1 MMSREAQVQATA
13 VIAGSR
19 GGGGD
24 PVVRTVLRNIALLFP
39 YYNEN
44 HIHVV
49 LLGNR
54 RKQGNNNGL
63 RKWTKNSYWILL

>member
-24 PVVRTVLRNIALLFP
+24 PEL
-39 YYNEN
+39 
-44 HIHVV
+44 
-49 LLGNR
+49 
-54 RKQGNNNGL
+54 
-63 RKWTKNSYWILL
+63 

>member
-24 PVVRTVLRNIALLFP
+24 PVVRTVLRNIAYCSRITMRTIFMLF
-39 YYNEN
+39 
-44 HIHVV
+44 
-49 LLGNR
+49 
-54 RKQGNNNGL
+54 
-63 RKWTKNSYWILL
+63 YWGTDVSRVITIA